1 MNNNEYI
8 KAFNENTK
16 TRKVRDGY
24 SCKCKLGLWAVIAP
38 TRKQA
43 LMEGNYYFAQYYG
56 DSEYNEATK

>member
-1 MNNNEYI
+1 MSEKEYI

-24 SCKCKLGLWAVIAP
+24 SCKCNLGLWAVIAP

-43 LMEGNYYFAQYYG
+43 LLEGSYYFAQYLG
-56 DSEYNEATK
+56 DGEYDV